1 MISIISFSS
10 IYPSDLAEVEK
21 RTSANLVYN
30 SIHIHP
36 RAVRS
41 WGLLSYSYIQQYK
54 MRTNRSLCK
63 AVIYGY
69 WLFLNYGCSA
79 VQEGI
84 MSISF
89 SNEKSLKKCLHCV
102 MHDLGGARLTPID
115 FKFNPNDE
123 YTLEEPCELEKNR
136 IVFRTIG
143 PQAFF
148 ANVVPFCQRKS
159 KCLTISLQN
168 IVDNVPSGTDEMTLA
183 KQPEWMVCFIGN
195 VQSVNWLCTSCIQE
209 ASDTDILHSCKNSC
223 KGEYA
228 ELKSKHCRYLVDQ
241 LTQNKPKLPEDN
253 EGVNYPRNFRGV
265 KVTITKELL
274 EKPHCLMVKDKKS
287 GSNMCQRSLAK
298 HFGGFIAG
306 ILVPPTDPNEK
317 NVRDLDKLP
326 KLIERYCNKVSE
338 AKKDDPGCKMHFDDI
353 FVAST
358 AMYQVSAPLPT
369 DTATIGLQVSEAKK
383 DDPGCK
389 MHFDDIFVASTAMY
403 QVSAPLPTDT
413 ATIGLQGR
421 TNAAIAGDCI
431 WSLSDTY
438 TTSLCVECLLEKT
451 RLMTYAEVMKLSDQ
465 THLIKPPKKT
475 SRMAVASCVGDEL
488 CSQVKFVSAA
498 FCQYEMNLRKSI
510 SPIPGAYMGHQN
522 EVMLD
527 AVISER
533 IHSPNL
539 MELDNDMNVDAKL
552 EEAIV
557 VGWSSSDTAKCLE
570 CLAILKEVILVSI
583 ERSYAWVLDDT
594 SNFFTR
600 SWRCQN
606 CQLTQKIKPLYID
619 VHALHSFS
627 SIELTKLYSG
637 GMSGDTSTILP
648 TLNPEKKEEVGTS
661 HGKSRNRKRRSQ

>member
-1 MISIISFSS
+1 
-10 IYPSDLAEVEK
+10 
-21 RTSANLVYN
+21 
-30 SIHIHP
+30 
-36 RAVRS
+36 
-41 WGLLSYSYIQQYK
+41 
-54 MRTNRSLCK
+54 
-63 AVIYGY
+63 
-69 WLFLNYGCSA
+69 
-79 VQEGI
+79 

-89 SNEKSLKKCLHCV
+89 SNENSLKKCLHCV

-209 ASDTDILHSCKNSC
+209 ASDTEYFGRLNLISSKAESEKNDRELLFTFSKSSFGSILHSCKNSC

-317 NVRDLDKLP
+317 NVYHIIHYFGQVRDLDKLP
-326 KLIERYCNKVSE
+326 KLIERYCNK
-338 AKKDDPGCKMHFDDI
+338 
-353 FVAST
+353 
-358 AMYQVSAPLPT
+358 
-369 DTATIGLQVSEAKK
+369 VSEAKK